1 MVDKTLRS
9 SETREKSARKKGW
22 VRPSALDAPP
32 APDGYRHR
40 WIRESVRGYDD
51 YKNISGKLREG
62 WELVRADEYPDWE
75 LPTIEDGKHAGVIGV
90 GGLLLARMPIEL
102 VEERNDYFKGLTE
115 SQKEAMDSD
124 LLKIEDPRM
133 PISKPQRRTNV
144 TFGKGNK
151 S

>member
-1 MVDKTLRS
+1 MVNKTLRS
-9 SETREKSARKKGW
+9 DETREKTARPKGW

-32 APDGYRHR
+32 PKEGFRHR

-90 GGLLLARMPIEL
+90 GGLLLARMPVETI
-102 VEERNDYFKGLTE
+102 EERNAYYKSLTE
-115 SQKEAMDSD
+115 GQKQAVDND

-133 PISKPQRRTNV
+133 PISKPQRQTKV
-144 TFGKGNK
+144 TFGSGNK

>member
-1 MVDKTLRS
+1 MVNKTLRS
-9 SETREKSARKKGW
+9 SETREKTARKKGW
-22 VRPSALDAPP
+22 TIPSALDAPP
-32 APDGYRHR
+32 APDGYKHL
-40 WIRESVRGYDD
+40 WIRESVRGFDD

-90 GGLLLARMPIEL
+90 GGLLLARMPVETI
-102 VEERNDYFKGLTE
+102 EERNAYYRSLTE
-115 SQKEAMDSD
+115 GQKQAVDND

-133 PISKPQRRTNV
+133 PISKPQRQTKV
-144 TFGKGNK
+144 TFGSGNK